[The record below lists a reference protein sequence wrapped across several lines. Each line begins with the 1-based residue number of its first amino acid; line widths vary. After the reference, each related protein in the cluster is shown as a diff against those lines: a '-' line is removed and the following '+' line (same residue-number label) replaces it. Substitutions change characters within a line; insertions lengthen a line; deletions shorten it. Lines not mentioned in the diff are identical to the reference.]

1 MPKGL
6 PAPGSVLISPKRS
19 LAPVD
24 LPELWRYREL
34 VYFLTMRTILV
45 RYKQTALGLGW
56 AILQPLTMMVVF
68 TLFFGS
74 FAKKF
79 GVPGPVFFYAGL
91 VPWTMFAGGV
101 SQASNSLIG
110 NANLISKVYFPRLSA
125 PLAAVL
131 APVAD
136 FVAAFVILLV
146 MMFFYGLTPSP
157 WAIVEIP
164 ALVLLA
170 VITSLGFGLW
180 LATLSVK
187 YRDVQYVVPFL
198 LQIGLFASGVVF
210 SPANLNEPW
219 RTILGLNPIAGVIA
233 GFRAVLLNSGPP
245 VGSLFYLSIP
255 MALLLLFSGAFYFRQ
270 MERTFADVI

>member
-1 MPKGL
+1 MPKGQ
-6 PAPGSVLISPKRS
+6 PAASSVLISPRRRF
-19 LAPVD
+19 APVD

-34 VYFLTMRTILV
+34 VYFLTMRTILA

-74 FAKKF
+74 FAKQF

-91 VPWTMFAGGV
+91 VPWTLFASGV
-101 SQASNSLIG
+101 SQASNSLVG

-131 APVAD
+131 APVVD
-136 FVAAFVILLV
+136 FAAAFVILIGL
-146 MMFFYGLTPSP
+146 MLAYGLTPDP
-157 WAIVEIP
+157 WAIVAIP
-164 ALVLLA
+164 GLVALA
-170 VITSLGFGLW
+170 VITSLGVGLW
-180 LATLSVK
+180 LSTLSVK

-198 LQIGLFASGVVF
+198 VQIGLFASGVVF
-210 SPANLNEPW
+210 SPANLSEPW
-219 RTILGLNPIAGVIA
+219 RTLLGLNPIAGVIA

-255 MALLLLFSGAFYFRQ
+255 AALLLLVSGALYFRQ
-270 MERTFADVI
+270 MERTFADLI